1 MKTKK
6 PSLIRQIVNRLLA
19 MRSFK
24 RSKHQDKIRNNGK
37 PAGNCIYSGCT
48 LSNYIAMCC
57 RFGHWVR
64 QAHGCNDLDAA
75 RQYVSAYLRLRIQQG
90 KSAWTIRAETAAL
103 AKLFQVSMSDFGVQ
117 LPTRRRRDV
126 KQHHAN
132 RWVGRY
138 DEKKHYL
145 LEALCRACG
154 LRRHEVAQL
163 HPTDA
168 YRSAKGNV
176 IVHVRQGKGGK
187 ERFVIALNDLPL
199 ELAEQAAARGDKL
212 IFSYMPKYA
221 PVHTWRRAYAQ
232 DLYLRLARPVEEI
245 PRQEQYICSG
255 ERAGIIY
262 DKRAMQAVS
271 KMLGHS
277 RLDVVTAY
285 LG

>member
-1 MKTKK
+1 
-6 PSLIRQIVNRLLA
+6 
-19 MRSFK
+19 
-24 RSKHQDKIRNNGK
+24 
-37 PAGNCIYSGCT
+37 
-48 LSNYIAMCC
+48 
-57 RFGHWVR
+57 
-64 QAHGCNDLDAA
+64 
-75 RQYVSAYLRLRIQQG
+75 
-90 KSAWTIRAETAAL
+90 
-103 AKLFQVSMSDFGVQ
+103 
-117 LPTRRRRDV
+117 
-126 KQHHAN
+126 
-132 RWVGRY
+132 
-138 DEKKHYL
+138 
-145 LEALCRACG
+145 LEAFCRACG

-187 ERFVIALNDLPL
+187 ERFVIALDDMPL

-245 PRQEQYICSG
+245 LRQEQYICRG